1 MKSPCSAARKSAA
14 VAAFICSSDSRID
27 ILERTLPA
35 VQKFWPTCR
44 YPMYVGLNSCS
55 RALLVGAPVIAPPT
69 EWRREFTQQLAKI
82 ESDYVI
88 VMLDDFLIQAPVDQ
102 DRLAHLVESTV
113 RLNLDY
119 LRLVPLG
126 RSLLARATGRHPL
139 EIDPGLQR
147 IRERHPFYSALQ
159 IAIWR
164 KSHLL
169 SMLDRPM
176 SIWEFER
183 QCVREASHC
192 AIKDRPPIA
201 YRHLVE
207 KGRWLPYAR
216 SLLRG
221 AGFPSELGDRPVWP
235 VTRYGQL
242 FVEQLSWVVLGYA
255 TR

>member
-1 MKSPCSAARKSAA
+1 MASAFSGGRKRPA
-14 VAAFICSSDSRID
+14 VAVFICGSDSRVD

-35 VQKFWPTCR
+35 VQKFWPRCR
-44 YPMYVGLNSCS
+44 YPTYVGLNSCS
-55 RALLVGAPVIAPPT
+55 RALPVGEPIIAPPSD
-69 EWRREFTQQLAKI
+69 WRREFTHQLTQI
-82 ESDYVI
+82 EPDYVI

-102 DRLAHLVESTV
+102 DRLTQLVERAA

-164 KSHLL
+164 KRHLL
-169 SMLDRPM
+169 SLLEQPM

-183 QCVREASHC
+183 QCVRDTSHC
-192 AIKDRPPIA
+192 AIKHDPPIV

-216 SLLRG
+216 SLLRR
-221 AGFPSELGDRPVWP
+221 AGCASELGDRPAWP
-235 VTRYGQL
+235 ATRYGQL
-242 FVEQLSWVVLGYA
+242 FVDQLRWVVLGYA
-255 TR
+255 TC